1 MVYTEA
7 FGPAAYIGRARAVP
21 LRNTGAAIS
30 PFNSFQILQG
40 IETLALRVDRIV
52 ENAVKVAGFL
62 REHPKV
68 EWVNYAGLPDHPDH
82 ALVRKY
88 LAARRRACSPS
99 A

>member
-1 MVYTEA
+1 M
-7 FGPAAYIGRARAVP
+7 VP

-30 PFNSFQILQG
+30 FNSFQILQG

-88 LAARRRACSPS
+88 LGGKARACSPS